1 VAPAGSAITLAAEP
15 RGARTSVH
23 VVDHGP
29 GLTASER
36 ARAFDRFWQA
46 EPGEK
51 LIGGSGLGLAIVAK
65 LVAADGGT
73 ARLEESAGGGIDA
86 LVDLPA

>member
-1 VAPAGSAITLAAEP
+1 MLAAES

-29 GLTASER
+29 GLTPER
-36 ARAFDRFWQA
+36 ARAFDRFWRA
-46 EPGEK
+46 EPGRSRSA
-51 LIGGSGLGLAIVAK
+51 GSGLGLAIVAK

-73 ARLEESAGGGIDA
+73 ARLDESAGGGIDA